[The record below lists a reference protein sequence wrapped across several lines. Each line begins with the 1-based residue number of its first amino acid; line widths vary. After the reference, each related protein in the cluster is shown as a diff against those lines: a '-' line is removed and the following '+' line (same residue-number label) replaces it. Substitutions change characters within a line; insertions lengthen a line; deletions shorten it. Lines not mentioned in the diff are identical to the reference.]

1 MSLMNYIAKAF
12 NARPF
17 GMPLPPNW
25 AGLAAFGLLGL
36 ENPGFWV
43 LGAGLELAYLL
54 ALSTNHRFQRLID
67 GQSLTLN
74 QQSEGQRLAALLAR
88 LSTADQARYRALEDR
103 CKSVLQ
109 SQKESHTDSDP
120 PPLGTLPQTEG
131 FERLLY
137 VYLRL
142 LLTKSTIARALDDA
156 SSKSIDLRIRDVSTQ
171 LKNATS
177 PQLHHSLADQLAILA
192 ERKKRQAEA
201 RDKLTFIE
209 AELVRIQEQV
219 ELIRESLLVNADP
232 QTLSTRIDSIAET
245 LNSTSSWIKEQQ
257 QFYGQTED
265 LLASPPPISLT
276 PERET
281 Q

>member
-1 MSLMNYIAKAF
+1 MTYIAKAF

-54 ALSTNHRFQRLID
+54 ALSTNRRFQRLVD
-67 GQSLTLN
+67 GESLITEK
-74 QQSEGQRLAALLAR
+74 QSEGQRLAALLAR
-88 LSTADQARYRALEDR
+88 LSPADQARYRVLEER
-103 CKSVLQ
+103 CKSILESQRQ
-109 SQKESHTDSDP
+109 SHSDAGAP
-120 PPLGTLPQTEG
+120 PIGTLPQTEG

-142 LLTKSTIARALDDA
+142 LLTKSTIARALEDV
-156 SSKSIDLRIRDVSTQ
+156 SSKSIDLRIREVSGQ

-232 QTLSTRIDSIAET
+232 QTLSTRVDSIAET

-276 PERET
+276 PDRET